1 MNLDQLPSRH
11 SLSTKL
17 LVLSVLWLVVAM
29 VSIGFTLLLSWKLEG
44 GAAAINDAGSLR
56 MRTYRTVMLLSQNE
70 SPAVVE
76 EQRRLFQTTLDRL
89 IAGDPARPLFLPDTP
104 EVHAQAAW
112 IREHW
117 QLRMVPLLQPGQLQ
131 SNGAQLL
138 DREADAFVDGIDR
151 LVRLIE
157 IDNARNTSMLRVFQ
171 LVLIGMATVGALSM
185 MYLLYILV
193 ILPVNQL
200 HQGMQRLSQGDL
212 GSRVDLD
219 RQDEF
224 GALSDGFN
232 QMADRLQGLVQT
244 MEQQVR
250 DKTRELES
258 NNRQLTA
265 LYQVTAFLHQSQ
277 DLEQTCE
284 GFLQQVMLLTG
295 ASAGA
300 VRLLD
305 SERGKIDAVV
315 QIGLPDTLLTQQ
327 ECSRVNACYCGQ
339 SVQTGETVLRR
350 IDRMEHTVPLLPS
363 LPCQNAGF
371 DAVSV
376 FQIRASQ
383 QDLGIFTLFFRD
395 GEQPGEEARQLLE
408 ALGSHLGVAI
418 ANTRLAARDRQ
429 LAVMEERNLMAQG
442 LHDSIAQSLSFLN
455 LQVQMLEAAVAA
467 GEQEQARENLAFIR
481 AGVQESYDDV
491 RELLLNFR
499 VRISKEELPEAVQTL
514 LSRFEA
520 QTGVHTS
527 LDMGGDGLPLD
538 PQQQLQVI
546 FILQEALSNVRKHAQ
561 ADSVAVTI
569 RNDDD
574 FVMSIADNGRGID
587 ADEMEAR
594 RERHVGLSI
603 MQERARRI
611 HASVTI
617 TRQAAGGTL
626 VSLLLPQKERIAT

>member
-17 LVLSVLWLVVAM
+17 LMLSVLWLVVAM
-29 VSIGFTLLLSWKLEG
+29 ISIGFTLLLSWKLEG

-70 SPAVVE
+70 PPAVIE
-76 EQRRLFQTTLDRL
+76 EQRTKFQTTLDRL

-104 EVHAQAAW
+104 EVHAQADW
-112 IREHW
+112 IRNHW
-117 QLRMVPLLQPGQLQ
+117 QQRMVPLLQPGQLQ
-131 SNGAQLL
+131 ATGAQTL

-151 LVRLIE
+151 LVQLIE

-185 MYLLYILV
+185 MYLLYLLV
-193 ILPVNQL
+193 ILPLNQL

-212 GSRVDLD
+212 GSRVELD
-219 RQDEF
+219 TQDEF
-224 GALSDGFN
+224 GALSEGFN
-232 QMADRLQGLVQT
+232 QMAGRLQGLVHT
-244 MEQQVR
+244 MEQKVAA
-250 DKTRELES
+250 KTQELES
-258 NNRQLTA
+258 NNRQLAA
-265 LYQVTAFLHQSQ
+265 LYQVTTFLHQSH
-277 DLEQTCE
+277 DLEDTCE
-284 GFLQQVMLLTG
+284 GFLKQVMQLTG
-295 ASAGA
+295 ATAGA

-315 QIGLPDTLLTQQ
+315 QVGLPDALLTQQ

-339 SVQTGETVLRR
+339 SVQSGETVLRR
-350 IDRMEHTVPLLPS
+350 IDRTEHQVPLIPS

-371 DAVSV
+371 DAVTV
-376 FQIRASQ
+376 FQIRANQ

-395 GEQPGEEARQLLE
+395 GEQPGAETQQLLE

-418 ANTRLAARDRQ
+418 ANTRLAASDRQ

-467 GEQEQARENLAFIR
+467 GEREQAQENLAFIR
-481 AGVQESYDDV
+481 AGVQESYEDV

-499 VRISKEELPEAVQTL
+499 VRISKQELPEAVRSL
-514 LSRFEA
+514 LARFES
-520 QTGVHTS
+520 QTGVHTT
-527 LDMGGDGLPLD
+527 LRMEGEGLPLD

-561 ADSVAVTI
+561 ASAVAVAI
-569 RNDDD
+569 RNEDD
-574 FVMSIADNGRGID
+574 FVMTITDNGRGID
-587 ADEMEAR
+587 ADEMEER
-594 RERHVGLSI
+594 RAHHVGLSI
-603 MQERARRI
+603 MQERAHRI

-617 TRQAAGGTL
+617 HRQAEGGTQ
-626 VSLLLPQKERIAT
+626 VSLLLPQNQRIAT

>member
-70 SPAVVE
+70 SPAVIDA
-76 EQRRLFQTTLDRL
+76 QKAKFQATLDRL

-104 EVHAQAAW
+104 EVHAQADW
-112 IREHW
+112 IRNHW
-117 QLRMVPLLQPGQLQ
+117 QQRMMPLLQPGQLQ
-131 SNGAQLL
+131 STGAQAL

-151 LVRLIE
+151 LVQLVE
-157 IDNARNTSMLRVFQ
+157 IDNAHNTSLLRVFQ
-171 LVLIGMATVGALSM
+171 LVLIGMAVIGALSM
-185 MYLLYILV
+185 MYLLYLLI

-200 HQGMQRLSQGDL
+200 HQGMQRLSQGNLD
-212 GSRVDLD
+212 SRVELTSK
-219 RQDEF
+219 DEF

-232 QMADRLQGLVQT
+232 QMAGRLQELVHT
-244 MEQQVR
+244 MEQKVR
-250 DKTRELES
+250 DKTQELEA
-258 NNRQLTA
+258 NNRQLGA
-265 LYQVTAFLHQSQ
+265 LYQVTTFLHQSH
-277 DLEQTCE
+277 DLEKTCE
-284 GFLQQVMLLTG
+284 GFLRHVMQLTG
-295 ASAGA
+295 ATAGA

-305 SERGKIDAVV
+305 NERGKIDAVV
-315 QIGLPDTLLTQQ
+315 QIGLPDSLLTQQ

-339 SVQTGETVLRR
+339 RVQTGDSVLRR
-350 IDRMEHTVPLLPS
+350 IDRAAPHIPRLSS

-376 FQIRASQ
+376 FQIRANQ

-395 GEQPGEEARQLLE
+395 GEQPRPETRQLLE

-418 ANTRLAARDRQ
+418 ANTRLAASDRQ

-455 LQVQMLEAAVAA
+455 LQVQMLESAMAA
-467 GEQEQARENLAFIR
+467 GEQAQAQENLAFIR
-481 AGVQESYDDV
+481 AGVQESYEDV

-499 VRISKEELPEAVQTL
+499 VRISKQELPEAVRTL
-514 LSRFEA
+514 LARFEQ
-520 QTGVHTS
+520 QTGVRTT
-527 LDMGGDGLPLD
+527 LAMGGDGLPLD

-546 FILQEALSNVRKHAQ
+546 FILQEALSNVRKHAH
-561 ADSVAVTI
+561 ARTVAVDI
-569 RNDDD
+569 RNDDN
-574 FVMSIADNGRGID
+574 FTMTIADDGRGID
-587 ADEMEAR
+587 ATEMEAR
-594 RERHVGLSI
+594 RGRHVGLSI
-603 MQERARRI
+603 MEERARRI
-611 HASVTI
+611 HAQVNI
-617 TRQAAGGTL
+617 TRQAAGGTQ
-626 VSLLLPQKERIAT
+626 VALLLPQNQRIAT